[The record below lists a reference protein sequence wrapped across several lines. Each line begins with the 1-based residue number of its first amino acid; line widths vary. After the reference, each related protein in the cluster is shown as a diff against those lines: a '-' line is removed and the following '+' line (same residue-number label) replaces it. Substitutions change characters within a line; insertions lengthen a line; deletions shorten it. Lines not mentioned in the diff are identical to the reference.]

1 MKSKTLVLVQE
12 MKILALEIHSDDG
25 VANAVIQEAAERLEE
40 LFVENGELR
49 VKLNNCLIKEF
60 EASERGKAVS
70 VVQENN
76 NGDVH
81 GRKRNER

>member
-12 MKILALEIHSDDG
+12 MKILAIEIHSDDG

-49 VKLNNCLIKEF
+49 VKLNNCLTKEF
-60 EASERGKAVS
+60 EASERGDGGFGSTGK
-70 VVQENN
+70 Q
-76 NGDVH
+76 
-81 GRKRNER
+81 